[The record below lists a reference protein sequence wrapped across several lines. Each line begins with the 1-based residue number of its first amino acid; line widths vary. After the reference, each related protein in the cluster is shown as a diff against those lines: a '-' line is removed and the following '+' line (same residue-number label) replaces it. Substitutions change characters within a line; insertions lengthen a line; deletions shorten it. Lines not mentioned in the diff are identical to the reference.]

1 MLQIEKGVGNVLSL
15 GCGFV
20 FVLFCGKLKQH
31 FLFPSEWREVEK
43 FVWLSFG
50 KATRV
55 RGEWVKG

>member
-1 MLQIEKGVGNVLSL
+1 VGNVLSL